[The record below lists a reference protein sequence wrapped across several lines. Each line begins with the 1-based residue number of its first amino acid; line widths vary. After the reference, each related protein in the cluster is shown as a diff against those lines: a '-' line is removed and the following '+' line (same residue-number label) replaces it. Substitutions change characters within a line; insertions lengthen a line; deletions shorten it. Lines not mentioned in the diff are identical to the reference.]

1 MRLLYFL
8 LAVFALLGL
17 AYSLAVPI
25 FEAPDELQHYA
36 TVQYIARYW
45 WFPPLG
51 GPGEH
56 LWDQEALQ
64 APLYY
69 WLGAAT
75 TAWVDTSDFARQA
88 VLQPKPNI
96 GDATLPGKKNAFLHG
111 PEQAFPYRG
120 TALAVHVA
128 RALSLLFG
136 VGTVALTFVAARFIF
151 ETTDFENSTDRA
163 CLKIAL
169 SPRPRGR
176 SQPRGR
182 GWGAFI
188 KQTHRSDPR
197 NSPNPLSLLTAAFLA
212 FIPQFLFIHTS
223 ANNDTAITFTAT
235 LTLALLL
242 RIAKHGVTPRR
253 ATLLG
258 LAIGLMA
265 LSKLMGTVLAVV
277 AVGLFVLFTPRA
289 PTQADRRLLAT
300 TGRPLRRRLALVII
314 LAAAALVSG
323 WWYVRNLIVYGDPLA
338 LGAFLKFVGGNLSIP
353 PLTADLLW
361 QQFRLLRF
369 STWGLFG
376 HISVLMEPTWIYL
389 VYDLIAFVGV
399 LGFVLGAGRLLI
411 KFVQRQG
418 VIAGVIS
425 FVAGN
430 RSLAILVLWLGA
442 VLAIAGR
449 WFFAAGIQGRLIF
462 PGLPAAAILILYG
475 WRTIIS
481 YCVFRISNDTQHA
494 LRNTQY
500 ALAGPIILMTAFAA
514 AVLPLYLLPAYS
526 PPPVVQTIPVEA
538 ASTEIT
544 FADEIAL
551 RGYTIAHNTN
561 QLLITFYW
569 KTLRTPPVN
578 YTVAIRLVRPDGSF
592 WLDYVNYPGM
602 GTSLPTTWK
611 PGELRRDEYVFDLR
625 RFEPANEPLRLIV
638 GWFDPRTRT
647 MTTLSNWDDVRE
659 EGWATLTEIT
669 LDTSRNAPAGLPNP
683 AAEWRIWQSATSDP
697 RSEQ

>member
-1 MRLLYFL
+1 MRYLFPV
-8 LAVFALLGL
+8 LAAFALLGL
-17 AYSLAVPI
+17 AYSLAVPV

-51 GPGEH
+51 QPGEH

-69 WLGAAT
+69 WLGAAA
-75 TAWVDTSDFARQA
+75 TARVDTSDFARQA

-111 PEQAFPYRG
+111 PEQAFPYRS
-120 TALAVHVA
+120 TALAVRLA

-136 VGTVALTFVAARFIF
+136 VGTVALTFVAARLTF
-151 ETTDFENSTDRA
+151 A
-163 CLKIAL
+163 CLSRAVPDVSRFTLVEQSWLPLL
-169 SPRPRGR
+169 S
-176 SQPRGR
+176 
-182 GWGAFI
+182 
-188 KQTHRSDPR
+188 T
-197 NSPNPLSLLTAAFLA
+197 AFLA
-212 FIPQFLFIHTS
+212 FIPQFIFIHAS

-242 RIAKHGVTPRR
+242 RIARHGATLRR
-253 ATLLG
+253 AALLG

-265 LSKLMGTVLAVV
+265 LSKLTGTVLAVV

-289 PTQADRRLLAT
+289 PTQTDRRLRAT
-300 TGRPLRRRLALVII
+300 VERPVRRRVALGIV
-314 LAAAALVSG
+314 LLVAALVSG
-323 WWYVRNLIVYGDPLA
+323 WWYIRNQIVYRDPLA
-338 LGAFLKFVGGNLSIP
+338 LGAFLRFVGGNLSLP

-399 LGFVLGAGRLLI
+399 LGFVLGAGRILI
-411 KFVQRQG
+411 NIVQRQG

-425 FVAGN
+425 FVAEN

-462 PGLPAAAILILYG
+462 PGLPALAILIIYG
-475 WRTIIS
+475 WHTIIA
-481 YCVFRISNDTQHA
+481 YCVFHISDDTQYA
-494 LRNTQY
+494 IRNTQY
-500 ALAGPIILMTAFAA
+500 ALAGLIIPMAAFAA
-514 AVLPLYLLPAYS
+514 AVIPLYLLPAYS
-526 PPPVVQTIPVEA
+526 PPPVVQTVPAEA

-551 RGYTIAHNTN
+551 RGYTIARDHDV
-561 QLLITFYW
+561 LRLTFYW
-569 KTLRTPPVN
+569 QTLKTPAID
-578 YTVAIRLVRPDGSF
+578 YTVAVRLVRPDGSF

-611 PGELRRDEYVFDLR
+611 PGELRRDEYIFDLK
-625 RFEPANEPLRLIV
+625 RFEPASQPLRLIV

-647 MTTLSNWDDVRE
+647 MVAVNNWNDVRE
-659 EGWATLTEIT
+659 AGWATLTQAT
-669 LDTSRNAPAGLPNP
+669 LND
-683 AAEWRIWQSATSDP
+683 Q
-697 RSEQ
+697 

>member
-17 AYSLAVPI
+17 AYSLTVPL

-36 TVQYIARYW
+36 TIQYIARYW

-51 GPGEH
+51 QPGEH

-69 WLGAAT
+69 WLGAAA
-75 TAWVDTSDFARQA
+75 TAPADTSDFARQA
-88 VLQPKPNI
+88 VLQPKSNI

-120 TALAVHVA
+120 TALAVHIA

-136 VGTVALTFVAARFIF
+136 LGTVALAFVAARFVF
-151 ETTDFENSTDRA
+151 ETTDLENSTDR
-163 CLKIAL
+163 
-169 SPRPRGR
+169 
-176 SQPRGR
+176 
-182 GWGAFI
+182 
-188 KQTHRSDPR
+188 SDPLH
-197 NSPNPLSLLTAAFLA
+197 SPNPLSLLAAAFLA
-212 FIPQFLFIHTS
+212 FIPQFLFIHAS

-235 LTLALLL
+235 FTLAMLLW
-242 RIAKHGVTPRR
+242 IARDGVTLRR
-253 ATLLG
+253 AVLLG

-265 LSKLMGTVLAVV
+265 LSKLMGTVLAAV

-289 PTQADRRLLAT
+289 PTQTDRRRRAT
-300 TGRPLRRRLALVII
+300 TGRPLRRRLALGVI
-314 LAAAALVSG
+314 LGVAAAVSG
-323 WWYVRNLIVYGDPLA
+323 WWYVRNQIVYGDPLA
-338 LGAFLKFVGGNLSIP
+338 LGAFLKFVGGNLDIP
-353 PLTADLLW
+353 PLTAGLLW

-389 VYDLIAFVGV
+389 IYDLIAFVGV
-399 LGFVLGAGRLLI
+399 LGVVIGAGRVLI
-411 KFVQRQG
+411 NIVQRQG

-425 FVAGN
+425 FAAEN
-430 RSLAILVLWLGA
+430 RALAILVLWLGA

-462 PGLPAAAILILYG
+462 PGLPALAILIIYG

-481 YCVFRISNDTQHA
+481 YCVLRIVGNTEYA
-494 LRNTQY
+494 IRNTQY
-500 ALAGPIILMTAFAA
+500 ALTGLIILMATFAA
-514 AVLPLYLLPAYS
+514 AVVPLYLLPAYS
-526 PPPVVQTIPVEA
+526 PPPLVKTVPAEA
-538 ASTEIT
+538 ASTEIK

-551 RGYTIAHNTN
+551 RGYTIARNNN

-569 KTLRTPPVN
+569 ETLRTPPVN
-578 YTVAIRLVRPDGSF
+578 YTLAIRLVRPDGSF

-611 PGELRRDEYVFDLR
+611 PGELRRDEYIFDLK

-638 GWFDPRTRT
+638 GWFDPRTRM
-647 MTTLSNWDDVRE
+647 MTTVSGWEDVRE
-659 EGWATLTEIT
+659 AGWATLTQAT
-669 LDTSRNAPAGLPNP
+669 LND
-683 AAEWRIWQSATSDP
+683 Q
-697 RSEQ
+697 